1 MTFLATVL
9 CYLHPVFANVFVCTC
24 ILLLVVLQHDNIK
37 ATVLQI
43 LLENHELCKY
53 AKISL
58 HIHTI
63 VDLNQNIALNLLVHM
78 FTVLLRKQTMDSSTV
93 S

>member
-1 MTFLATVL
+1 MFNYIHTDIHDTTA
-9 CYLHPVFANVFVCTC
+9 VFRSANFSIKINADR
-24 ILLLVVLQHDNIK
+24 ILLK

-58 HIHTI
+58 HIHKI
-63 VDLNQNIALNLLVHM
+63 VVKIKISL
-78 FTVLLRKQTMDSSTV
+78 
-93 S
+93 

>member
-1 MTFLATVL
+1 MQTHNEQTMR
-9 CYLHPVFANVFVCTC
+9 P
-24 ILLLVVLQHDNIK
+24 IK

-58 HIHTI
+58 HIHII
-63 VDLNQNIALNLLVHM
+63 VDLNQNIALNLPM
-78 FTVLLRKQTMDSSTV
+78 FTVLLRKQTIRISAIV
-93 S
+93 IYLL